1 MEKNRYL
8 KYLVLH
14 YEITNK
20 VIVNPL
26 QLFKSDWLTESIFK
40 FNEAYSLIKHD
51 VQAPVGINQLKIT
64 LKKLKEQEDAN
75 KDI

>member
-1 MEKNRYL
+1 MKL
-8 KYLVLH
+8 QK
-14 YEITNK
+14 K

-26 QLFKSDWLTESIFK
+26 QLFKSDWLKESVLK
-40 FNEAYSLIKHD
+40 FDEAYSLIKHD

-64 LKKLKEQEDAN
+64 LKKFKEQEDAN